1 MQTFLAL
8 LIARLIALRN
18 FINKKIALFG
28 NPPLDSPQ
36 ILQVFR
42 LFSFFALI

>member
-8 LIARLIALRN
+8 LIASLIALCN
-18 FINKKIALFG
+18 FTSKKIALFS